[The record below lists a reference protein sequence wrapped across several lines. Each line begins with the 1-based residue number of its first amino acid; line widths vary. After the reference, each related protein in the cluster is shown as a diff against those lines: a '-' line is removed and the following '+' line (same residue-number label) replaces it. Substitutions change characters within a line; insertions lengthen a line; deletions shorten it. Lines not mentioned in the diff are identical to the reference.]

1 MTRDAPVLL
10 ARDRSLRRVKGMP
23 DTVTLRLEALV
34 PQSLG
39 GRTIIVEQ
47 RLTRRDA
54 RKILAAFEA
63 QG

>member
-34 PQSLG
+34 PQALG
-39 GRTIIVEQ
+39 GRTVVVEQ
-47 RLTRRDA
+47 RLNRRDA
-54 RKILAAFEA
+54 EKILAAFET